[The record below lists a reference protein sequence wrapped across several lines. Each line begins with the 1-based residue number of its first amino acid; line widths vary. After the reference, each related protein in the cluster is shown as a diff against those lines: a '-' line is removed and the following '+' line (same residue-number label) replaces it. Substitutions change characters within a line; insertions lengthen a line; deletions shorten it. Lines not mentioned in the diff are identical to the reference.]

1 MQKYLKLQQLGFKQK
16 QKNGEKNLSEGLKVR
31 LASGWA
37 QSVNFMLGIDA
48 EPPTACV
55 VGLRSIGKILYVY
68 ISIQLLYT
76 YVYVYTQTPTTTT
89 PHACNRHWNKEGQH
103 TAGAA
108 SLSTENM
115 QYARTGVRASQP
127 RKLKYPFDT
136 KRKMFSKTI
145 DMIHY
150 AFAVS

>member
-1 MQKYLKLQQLGFKQK
+1 M
-16 QKNGEKNLSEGLKVR
+16 R

-37 QSVNFMLGIDA
+37 QSVNFMLGVNA

-89 PHACNRHWNKEGQH
+89 PHMLVTGTGIKGGNAQPEQPALALRTCSTPELGFVPP
-103 TAGAA
+103 
-108 SLSTENM
+108 SLGNSNILLTQNAKCFPE
-115 QYARTGVRASQP
+115 QLT
-127 RKLKYPFDT
+127 
-136 KRKMFSKTI
+136 
-145 DMIHY
+145 
-150 AFAVS
+150 

>member
-1 MQKYLKLQQLGFKQK
+1 M
-16 QKNGEKNLSEGLKVR
+16 R

-37 QSVNFMLGIDA
+37 QSVNFMLGVSA

-76 YVYVYTQTPTTTT
+76 YVYVYTQTPHMLVTGTGIK
-89 PHACNRHWNKEGQH
+89 RGH

-108 SLSTENM
+108 SLSTKNM
-115 QYARTGVRASQP
+115 QYARPGVRASQP

-136 KRKMFSKTI
+136 KRKMFSRTI

>member
-76 YVYVYTQTPTTTT
+76 YVYVHTDTNNHYTT
-89 PHACNRHWNKEGQH
+89 HACNRHGNKEGNTQPEQQALALR
-103 TAGAA
+103 TCSTPELGFVPP
-108 SLSTENM
+108 SLGNSNILLTQNAKCFPK
-115 QYARTGVRASQP
+115 QLT
-127 RKLKYPFDT
+127 
-136 KRKMFSKTI
+136 
-145 DMIHY
+145 
-150 AFAVS
+150 